1 MSRHSESCL
10 CAHQTWD
17 VDFSFIFLLPST
29 ALSKKQSIHAVFY
42 LLRLL
47 TVFSLS
53 PCSSCVE
60 LIVVEQ
66 MNKYKA
72 RLKDISS
79 LEFAENKAKTRL
91 SLIRRSMV
99 RCKTWNHRGKWE
111 PSWVFK
117 CVFMM

>member
-1 MSRHSESCL
+1 M
-10 CAHQTWD
+10 
-17 VDFSFIFLLPST
+17 
-29 ALSKKQSIHAVFY
+29 
-42 LLRLL
+42 
-47 TVFSLS
+47 
-53 PCSSCVE
+53 E

-99 RCKTWNHRGKWE
+99 RCKMWNPGENGSLPEVLSVHLWCKERLFSRSFSHGTLKRNHFISGYCGCLLFDLLALFSYMYRIYAVKCAE
-111 PSWVFK
+111 FLNQVFG
-117 CVFMM
+117 